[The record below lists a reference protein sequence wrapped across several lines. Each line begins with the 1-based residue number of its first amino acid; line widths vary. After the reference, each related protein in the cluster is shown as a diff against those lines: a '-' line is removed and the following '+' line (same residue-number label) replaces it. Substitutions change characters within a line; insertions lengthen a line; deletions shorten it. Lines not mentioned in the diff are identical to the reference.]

1 MLEDLG
7 NHGGIYDGGDDRQ
20 GAAAVGAL
28 FNIDIEYPF
37 EQPSSDGQAPQQGA
51 PRRGRLRGMG
61 VDRRVQNDLG
71 TEPRV
76 GCEHAME
83 ADEMEPWT
91 GNQGGESL
99 QKLQGWHEDVGRALS
114 IGGLQGKHDLPGT
127 VESKALVGD
136 GGRVI

>member
-37 EQPSSDGQAPQQGA
+37 ENRAQLRRASVAAGGASAWSAEGVWALTGTPGKPGPGRSPAWRPEDGMTSGRSLALGA
-51 PRRGRLRGMG
+51 STPWKRMRWSRGR
-61 VDRRVQNDLG
+61 
-71 TEPRV
+71 
-76 GCEHAME
+76 
-83 ADEMEPWT
+83 

-99 QKLQGWHEDVGRALS
+99 QKLHG
-114 IGGLQGKHDLPGT
+114 
-127 VESKALVGD
+127 
-136 GGRVI
+136 